1 MSHNDGDAALLGD
14 AVWGAG
20 DMPATSRLYG
30 GIEAG
35 GTKFVCAVGETP
47 QAIQASTSIPT
58 TTPRATLNQVI
69 AFLRSYPI
77 RRLGL
82 ATFGPLDLDRD
93 SPTYGHILSTPKLA
107 WQGCPIVHTL
117 QTALGVPVAVDTD
130 VNAAAL
136 AEATYGAGRERDPVV
151 YLTVGTGI
159 GGGAVVHGRPLH
171 GLMHPE
177 MGHMLL
183 KRVPGDTRPSGCPF
197 HEDCLEGLASGHAIR
212 LRFGAPE
219 TLPPGHETWVLE
231 ATYFGQALATIVT
244 ILSPQRIII
253 GGGVML
259 QPHLLPRI
267 REACA
272 QALRGY
278 VPRLKTLSDF
288 ESYIVAPALGVK
300 AGVIGALH
308 LAQEFRYIPNLTT

>member
-1 MSHNDGDAALLGD
+1 MT
-14 AVWGAG
+14 
-20 DMPATSRLYG
+20 ATSCVYG

-35 GTKFVCAVGETP
+35 GTKFVCTVGETP
-47 QAIQASTSIPT
+47 RALQASASIPT
-58 TTPRATLNQVI
+58 TTPKATLDQVI
-69 AFLRSYPI
+69 AFFRSHPI
-77 RRLGL
+77 CGLGL
-82 ATFGPLDLDRD
+82 AAFGPIDLDRA

-107 WQGCPIVHTL
+107 WRGCAIVPIL

-136 AEATYGAGRERDPVV
+136 AEATYGAGRGCDPVV

-183 KRVPGDTRPSGCPF
+183 ARVPGDTGPSGCPF
-197 HEDCLEGLASGHAIR
+197 HEDCLEGLVSGHAIG

-219 TLPPGHETWVLE
+219 TLPPEHEAWRLE
-231 ATYFGQALATIVT
+231 AIYLGQALATIITV
-244 ILSPQRIII
+244 LSPQRLII
-253 GGGVML
+253 GGGVMH
-259 QPHLLPRI
+259 QPRLLPHI
-267 REACA
+267 RAACE
-272 QALRGY
+272 QALHGY
-278 VPRLKTLSDF
+278 VPRLKTLSDW
-288 ESYIVAPALGVK
+288 ESYIVAPALGDE

-308 LAQEFRYIPNLTT
+308 LAQS